1 MASLYQLTGDYVDLV
16 ARLEEATDEEA
27 GAILDELDLKSG
39 EIVQKA
45 EIYARIIKS
54 KEAEAEAYRA
64 EEKRLA
70 QDRHAA
76 ERTVEVLKDRLLE
89 TMQTLDVDTI
99 QTGIGKWRI
108 QNNPWSAEITDESKV
123 PEEYLI
129 PQPPKV
135 DRTALIK
142 HFKETGEIVEG
153 VSFTQKQGL
162 RFR

>member
-1 MASLYQLTGDYVDLV
+1 MASLYQLTDEYMELA

-27 GAILDELDLKSG
+27 GAILEELDLKSG
-39 EIVQKA
+39 EIAQKA
-45 EIYARIIKS
+45 EIYARIIKN

-76 ERTVEVLKDRLLE
+76 ERAVEVLKDRLLAS
-89 TMQTLDVDTI
+89 MQAMDIVQV

-108 QNNPWSAEITDESKV
+108 QNNPWSAEVTDESKI
-123 PEEYLI
+123 PEDYLI

-135 DRTALIK
+135 DKTALLK
-142 HFKETGEIVEG
+142 HFRETGEVFDGVE
-153 VSFTQKQGL
+153 FTQKQGL
-162 RFR
+162 RFK